1 MAENDE
7 LRVAVRARVGKDRSG
22 QIAAYLDVVNNRVTA
37 LAEWQTSGIGEDGGQ
52 LAQQIASPQHT
63 PVIRQAMTS
72 LAGSL
77 RAFLRLDDAVSRQ
90 IAEGLLEPDHAKR
103 QAFVRQIG
111 KSQGLRAA
119 KEVDRVFSQWLGQY
133 VAAPAGAQAPHAEFG
148 I

>member
-1 MAENDE
+1 M
-7 LRVAVRARVGKDRSG
+7 
-22 QIAAYLDVVNNRVTA
+22 
-37 LAEWQTSGIGEDGGQ
+37 
-52 LAQQIASPQHT
+52 AQQIASPQHT

-119 KEVDRVFSQWLGQY
+119 KEVDRVFSQGLGQY